1 MTEGCIYEHKTGKPI
16 LASYKRS
23 ILLSAIIMFIG
34 IGTLIVAKH
43 PALHSLAEIT
53 IVGMSSVVFMSW
65 LVPPLLFRLIYKKK
79 GE

>member
-1 MTEGCIYEHKTGKPI
+1 
-16 LASYKRS
+16 
-23 ILLSAIIMFIG
+23 MFIG